1 MGESTMRHIFS
12 IIKFM
17 RGQDPLDNMRIL
29 ESLLNSKL
37 FIEASSTISHVF
49 IYILRY
55 LSVSSTIVLLLSY
68 VTDYTGCANCTV
80 NF

>member
-1 MGESTMRHIFS
+1 MRHIFN

-37 FIEASSTISHVF
+37 FIEASSTIPHVF

-68 VTDYTGCANCTV
+68 VIDYMGCANCTV